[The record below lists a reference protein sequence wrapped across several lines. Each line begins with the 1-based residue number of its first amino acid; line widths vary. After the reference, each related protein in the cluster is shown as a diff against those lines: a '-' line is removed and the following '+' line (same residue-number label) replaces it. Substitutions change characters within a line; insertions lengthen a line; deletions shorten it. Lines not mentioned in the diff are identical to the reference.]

1 MRQIVLDTETTGM
14 NIIGTPYEGH
24 RIIEIGAVEII
35 NRRLTDNNFHV
46 YLKPD
51 REIDPE
57 AFKVHGISDAFLKDK
72 PTFAQVSEN
81 FLTYIHN
88 SVLVMHNANFDL
100 GFINHEF
107 FKLNHEISKIEEC
120 YKIIDTLSIARK
132 LFPGKRNNLDAL
144 CARYNIDNSKR
155 IIHGALFDAKLLA
168 KIFLSMTGGQTSF
181 ALPRTGN
188 LNSIQNVEKM
198 RFIKQADSKLRIIR
212 ANKSEL
218 IEHRTYLEIIEKRGV
233 CLWNKKNKNK

>member
-1 MRQIVLDTETTGM
+1 MRQVVLDTETTGM
-14 NIIGTPYEGH
+14 NIIGAPYEGH
-24 RIIEIGAVEII
+24 RIVEIGAVEII

-57 AFKVHGISDAFLKDK
+57 AFKIHGISDAFLKDK
-72 PTFAQVSEN
+72 PTFSQVSEN

-88 SVLVMHNANFDL
+88 AVLVMHNANFDL
-100 GFINHEF
+100 GFINYEF
-107 FKLNHEISKIEEC
+107 FQLNHEISKIEEC

-144 CARYNIDNSKR
+144 CARYNIDNSQR

-168 KIFLSMTGGQTSF
+168 KIFLRMTGGQTSF
-181 ALPRTGN
+181 SLPRTGSLDN
-188 LNSIQNVEKM
+188 TKNVENM
-198 RFIKQADSKLRIIR
+198 RYIKQPDSKLRIIR
-212 ANKSEL
+212 ASQSEL
-218 IEHRTYLEIIEKRGV
+218 IEHKKYLQIIEKKGE
-233 CLWNKKNKNK
+233 CLWNKKNKKK